1 VITLSQR
8 KGEKMARIGID
19 LKGKG
24 IDKEGVELI
33 VITGLSGAGRT
44 QAMQSLEDQG
54 FFCVD
59 NLPPSFLVKFAEL
72 CVQSRGKVTKAA
84 IVCDLRGGEFF
95 SSLSEALINLEKEG
109 FHLEVLFLEASDETL
124 IRRYKESRRRHP
136 LSPHGRVLDGIQA
149 ERQQLEELRIRANII
164 IDTSDLSAQQLR
176 SQVAELFCK
185 AQGLGQMAVS
195 VISFGFKYGSLIDA
209 DVVMDVRFLPNPFY
223 VETLRPLTGEHTLVQ
238 EYVFGNPIAQEFMEK
253 YLVLL
258 EYILPYYVLE
268 GKNHLVIGIGCTGG
282 QHRSVAI
289 VERVGDFLKQRHY
302 AISVKHRDV
311 LKIKRVEKRD
321 EP

>member
-1 VITLSQR
+1 MERELEEIQEL
-8 KGEKMARIGID
+8 EK
-19 LKGKG
+19 
-24 IDKEGVELI
+24 IDKKDIELI

-59 NLPPSFLVKFAEL
+59 NLPPTFLVKFAEL
-72 CVQSRGKVTKAA
+72 CAQSRGKVSKAA

-95 SSLSEALINLEKEG
+95 SSLSEALSNLEKEG
-109 FHLEVLFLEASDETL
+109 FHLKVLFLDAFDETL

-149 ERQQLEELRIRANII
+149 ERLQLEELRIRADYI
-164 IDTSDLSAQQLR
+164 IDTSDLSSQELR

-185 AQGLGQMAVS
+185 EQGLGQMAVS
-195 VISFGFKYGSLIDA
+195 VLSFGFKYGSPMDA
-209 DVVMDVRFLPNPFY
+209 DLVMDVRFLPNPFY

-238 EYVFGNPIAQEFMEK
+238 EYVFGNPMAQEFMAK
-253 YLVLL
+253 YLDLL
-258 EYILPYYVLE
+258 AYILPFYVEE
-268 GKNHLVIGIGCTGG
+268 GKTHLVIGIGCTGG

-289 VERVGDFLKQRHY
+289 AERVGQFLKERHY
-302 AISVKHRDV
+302 ASSVKHRDV
-311 LKIKRVEKRD
+311 AKNKKVGIVR
-321 EP
+321 

>member
-1 VITLSQR
+1 MANNGLEI
-8 KGEKMARIGID
+8 KGTEKKD
-19 LKGKG
+19 
-24 IDKEGVELI
+24 VELI

-72 CVQSRGKVTKAA
+72 CAQSRGKVSKAA

-95 SSLSEALINLEKEG
+95 SSLIEALSNLEKEG
-109 FHLEVLFLEASDETL
+109 FHLQVLFLDASDETL

-136 LSPHGRVLDGIQA
+136 LSPHGRVLDGIEA
-149 ERQQLEELRIRANII
+149 ERRQLEELRIRADNI
-164 IDTSDLSAQQLR
+164 IDTSYLSSQELR

-185 AQGLGQMAVS
+185 DQGLGQMAVS
-195 VISFGFKYGSLIDA
+195 VISFGFKYGSPMDA
-209 DVVMDVRFLPNPFY
+209 DLVMDVRFLPNPYY
-223 VETLRPLTGEHTLVQ
+223 VESLRELTGEDTLVQ
-238 EYVFGNPIAQEFMEK
+238 EYVFGNLMAQEFMEK
-253 YLVLL
+253 YLSLL
-258 EYILPYYVLE
+258 EYILPNYVKE

-289 VERVGDFLKQRHY
+289 AERVGQFLKERNY
-302 AISVKHRDV
+302 TISVKHRDAT
-311 LKIKRVEKRD
+311 KSKKGRISK
-321 EP
+321 

>member
-1 VITLSQR
+1 MEIEEVKPVGL
-8 KGEKMARIGID
+8 
-19 LKGKG
+19 
-24 IDKEGVELI
+24 DKKGVELI

-72 CVQSRGKVTKAA
+72 CAQSRGKVSKAA

-95 SSLSEALINLEKEG
+95 ESLSEALGNLEKEG
-109 FHLEVLFLEASDETL
+109 FHLEVLFLDASDETL

-149 ERQQLEELRIRANII
+149 ERQQLEELRIRADNI
-164 IDTSDLSAQQLR
+164 IDTSNLSSQELR
-176 SQVAELFCK
+176 CKVAELFCK

-195 VISFGFKYGSLIDA
+195 VISFGFKYGSPMDA
-209 DVVMDVRFLPNPFY
+209 DLVMDVRFLPNPFY
-223 VETLRPLTGEHTLVQ
+223 IQELRPLTGEHALVQ
-238 EYVFGNPIAQEFMEK
+238 DYVFGNPMAQEFMEK
-253 YLVLL
+253 YLALL
-258 EYILPYYVLE
+258 EFILPNYVQE

-289 VERVGDFLKQRHY
+289 AERVGQFLKDRNY
-302 AISVKHRDV
+302 DVKVKHRDAA
-311 LKIKRVEKRD
+311 KNQKGGTAR
-321 EP
+321 

>member
-1 VITLSQR
+1 MNKQGL
-8 KGEKMARIGID
+8 
-19 LKGKG
+19 
-24 IDKEGVELI
+24 ELI

-72 CVQSRGKVTKAA
+72 CAQSRGKVSKAA

-95 SSLSEALINLEKEG
+95 SSLSEALCNLQKEG
-109 FHLEVLFLEASDETL
+109 FRLKVLFLDASDETL

-149 ERQQLEELRIRANII
+149 ERQQLEDLRFRADKI

-176 SQVAELFCK
+176 SQVAEFFCK

-195 VISFGFKYGSLIDA
+195 VISFGFKYGIPMDA
-209 DVVMDVRFLPNPFY
+209 DLIMDVRFLPNPFY
-223 VETLRPLTGEHTLVQ
+223 VESLRPLTGEHELVRN
-238 EYVFGNPIAQEFMEK
+238 YVFGNQMAQDFMEK
-253 YLVLL
+253 YLDLL
-258 EYILPYYVLE
+258 EYMLPNYIGE
-268 GKNHLVIGIGCTGG
+268 GKTHLVIGIGCTGG

-289 VERVGDFLKQRHY
+289 AERVGDFLRERDY
-302 AISVKHRDV
+302 AITVKHRDA
-311 LKIKRVEKRD
+311 IKNQKRGMAR
-321 EP
+321 